1 MARGGRGGFS
11 RACSNY
17 ILENLSPSAMLGF
30 EEWAGWLQEQCW
42 SMKKGDDPTTLRYD
56 PKNPKAKALEKELL
70 RELQK
75 KTKKE

>member
-1 MARGGRGGFS
+1 
-11 RACSNY
+11 
-17 ILENLSPSAMLGF
+17 MLGF